1 MKMGPVLYKVVT
13 VLTGEYDVQYNMIV
27 EEVERI
33 QILIK
38 TILKAEYMLKYSRG
52 H

>member
-13 VLTGEYDVQYNMIV
+13 VLTGKYDVQYNMIV

-38 TILKAEYMLKYSRG
+38 TILKVQGSLM
-52 H
+52 